1 MKFKRSLIKPWIAM
15 VLIAVA
21 GANGAVAQTSES
33 GSIRIEGA
41 WVRETPIGG
50 NSGGGYMWIVN
61 SSSEPDRLVAAESSA
76 AESIELKQ
84 VSYVGDVMQ
93 TRDLQN
99 GIEIPAKGEIRLRWD
114 ASYLLFVG
122 LKEPFA
128 PRQTIEASLNF
139 EKAGTIKVQF
149 GVRPRVDW

>member
-1 MKFKRSLIKPWIAM
+1 MKVKRSLMVSCVAM
-15 VLIAVA
+15 ALAVVA
-21 GANGAVAQTSES
+21 GVSGAAAQTSDN
-33 GSIRIEGA
+33 GAIRIEGA

-61 SSSEPDRLVAAESSA
+61 SGSEPDRLVGAESSA
-76 AESIELKQ
+76 AKSVQLKQ

-93 TRDLQN
+93 TRDLEN
-99 GIEIPAKGEIRLRWD
+99 GIEIPANGEIRLRWD
-114 ASYLLFVG
+114 SSYLLFVD

-128 PRQTIEASLNF
+128 PRQTVEASLNF
-139 EKAGTIKVQF
+139 EKAGTVKVQF